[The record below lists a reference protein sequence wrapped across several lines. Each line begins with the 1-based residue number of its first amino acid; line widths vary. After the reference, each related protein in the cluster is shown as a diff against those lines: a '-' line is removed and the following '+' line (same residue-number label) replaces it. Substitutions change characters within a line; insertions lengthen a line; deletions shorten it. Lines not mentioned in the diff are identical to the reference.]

1 MKKNAEKIL
10 FSLKK
15 IEKKNKKIK
24 WKNFLVIKHIEI

>member
-15 IEKKNKKIK
+15 IEKKIKKLNGRTF
-24 WKNFLVIKHIEI
+24 WL

>member
-15 IEKKNKKIK
+15 NKKKIK
-24 WKNFLVIKHIEI
+24 KLNGRTFRL